1 MGKKGRVLGRAAS
14 VGAFDK
20 RGEESGHVK
29 ISLSGN
35 TPEHIIRI
43 TRKIDTKNK
52 SEWLLDVFTT
62 RPIQLLEETQKAVGV
77 PDLPVQHHQLI
88 YRSKELK
95 NLEVA
100 NLMRK
105 RLPWLKYEMKEE
117 ELIEAQEQ
125 EKTMKK
131 KMEIAKIWED
141 SKRPIDY
148 RVKPRLAAQ
157 TGKHLPWII
166 L

>member
-1 MGKKGRVLGRAAS
+1 MQVLGRAAS

-148 RVKPRLAAQ
+148 RNEQVRAIMNK
-157 TGKHLPWII
+157 LP
-166 L
+166 

>member
-1 MGKKGRVLGRAAS
+1 MQVLGRAAS

-100 NLMRK
+100 N
-105 RLPWLKYEMKEE
+105 
-117 ELIEAQEQ
+117 
-125 EKTMKK
+125 
-131 KMEIAKIWED
+131 
-141 SKRPIDY
+141 
-148 RVKPRLAAQ
+148 
-157 TGKHLPWII
+157 
-166 L
+166 